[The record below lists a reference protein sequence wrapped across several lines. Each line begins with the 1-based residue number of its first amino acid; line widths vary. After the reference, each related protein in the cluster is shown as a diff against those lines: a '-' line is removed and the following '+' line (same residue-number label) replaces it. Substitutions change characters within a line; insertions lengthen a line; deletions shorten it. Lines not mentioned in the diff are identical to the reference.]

1 MINLL
6 YPRMI
11 SIHRLK
17 TPGGSTSSVIGVAG
31 YSGAEQST
39 DPNNPQ
45 GETILFSGVAA
56 TINAAST
63 GRKRIGTGLPGDA
76 VIQPTWDIFPAFGS
90 VPQGGVRDRDIVY
103 DDESYRYE
111 VGQAEWN
118 ITGYRLICIRV
129 EA

>member
-11 SIHRLK
+11 SVHRLK
-17 TPGGSTSSVIGVAG
+17 TPGGSASDIIGLAG

-39 DPNNPQ
+39 SPTDLQ
-45 GETILFSGVAA
+45 GETILYSCVAA

-63 GRKRIGTGLPGDA
+63 GRKRFGTGLPGDA
-76 VIQPTWDIFPAFGS
+76 VVQPTWDIFPSPGS
-90 VPQGGVRDRDIVY
+90 ILKGGVRDRDIVY